1 MGDGLVVVC
10 HNVLAALIEI
20 ASGFGK
26 RHAGIAS
33 VKELEAQFIFIF
45 LDLQAHGS
53 LGYEL
58 FIGSLCK
65 VQIFGGGKKKWEP
78 FDAHM
83 NTSYR
88 GKDVWHPS
96 FFYSTIN

>member
-1 MGDGLVVVC
+1 MAMSKIDRIDRE
-10 HNVLAALIEI
+10 IEKTR
-20 ASGFGK
+20 GK
-26 RHAGIAS
+26 ITEYQNRL
-33 VKELEAQFIFIF
+33 KELEAQLVFIF

-96 FFYSTIN
+96 FFHSTIN